1 MNRIFGVGKKKEAPP
16 APTGP
21 SLAETSEHLD
31 SRVELLDKK
40 IKQCDEE
47 LIKYKQQMA
56 TRSGAAGA
64 KQRAL
69 AVLKRKKM
77 YEAQRDQMMNTQFN
91 VDQAAFTQEQI
102 QTNINVVE
110 SIKVANHAMKS
121 QMNELNIDHVEDV
134 VDDMADLMMDQDEIN
149 DILGRSYN
157 LPEGCDDA
165 SLEAEFSMLEEE
177 VAMDKENELRTGPS
191 APTYLPTALPG
202 GEQQP
207 SAAAEGSASHSTAP
221 VKLPTGFRRS
231 EYPFYRLPWGRL
243 TSPNK
248 AKITAF
254 FFHFAVDSFN
264 MSGNIMEYN
273 GGSVIAMKGEG
284 CVGIA
289 CDRRY
294 GVNQLQTVSANMQ
307 KVYPMTSRCL
317 VGFQGLATDS
327 QTLSQLLKFR
337 LKLYKLKEDRE
348 MPCDVVSHLMATML
362 YEKRFGPYFCEPVI
376 AGLKNDGE
384 PFISSFDLI
393 GTESTAP
400 DFIVSGTA
408 TEQLMGVAESFWR
421 EGMGPDELAEVLGQ
435 SLLSGID
442 RDCLSGWGGVVYI
455 LTDKELITKTL
466 KGRMD

>member
-1 MNRIFGVGKKKEAPP
+1 MNRIFGVGKKKVEAPP

-31 SRVELLDKK
+31 SRVTLLDKK
-40 IKQCDEE
+40 IKQCDED

-56 TRSGAAGA
+56 TRSGAVGA

-110 SIKVANHAMKS
+110 SMKVANSAMKS
-121 QMNELNIDHVEDV
+121 QMNDFNIDHVEDV
-134 VDDMADLMMDQDEIN
+134 VDDMADIMMDQEEIN

-165 SLEAEFSMLEEE
+165 ALEAEFTMLEEE
-177 VAMDKENELRTGPS
+177 VAMDKENELRAVVQTRASTTTLVAGLSGTISSDVLANYIAGTRQASVCSNS
-191 APTYLPTALPG
+191 ALLNT
-202 GEQQP
+202 
-207 SAAAEGSASHSTAP
+207 SNKHS
-221 VKLPTGFRRS
+221 
-231 EYPFYRLPWGRL
+231 
-243 TSPNK
+243 
-248 AKITAF
+248 
-254 FFHFAVDSFN
+254 
-264 MSGNIMEYN
+264 SGNIMEYN

-421 EGMGPDELAEVLGQ
+421 EGMGPEELAEVLGQ

>member
-110 SIKVANHAMKS
+110 SMKVANHAMKS

-177 VAMDKENELRTGPS
+177 VAMDKENELRAGPS

-202 GEQQP
+202 GEQQQ

-221 VKLPTGFRRS
+221 VALGST
-231 EYPFYRLPWGRL
+231 
-243 TSPNK
+243 NK
-248 AKITAF
+248 P
-254 FFHFAVDSFN
+254 
-264 MSGNIMEYN
+264 
-273 GGSVIAMKGEG
+273 
-284 CVGIA
+284 
-289 CDRRY
+289 
-294 GVNQLQTVSANMQ
+294 Q
-307 KVYPMTSRCL
+307 
-317 VGFQGLATDS
+317 
-327 QTLSQLLKFR
+327 
-337 LKLYKLKEDRE
+337 
-348 MPCDVVSHLMATML
+348 
-362 YEKRFGPYFCEPVI
+362 
-376 AGLKNDGE
+376 
-384 PFISSFDLI
+384 
-393 GTESTAP
+393 
-400 DFIVSGTA
+400 
-408 TEQLMGVAESFWR
+408 
-421 EGMGPDELAEVLGQ
+421 
-435 SLLSGID
+435 
-442 RDCLSGWGGVVYI
+442 
-455 LTDKELITKTL
+455 
-466 KGRMD
+466 

>member
-31 SRVELLDKK
+31 SRTSLLDKK

-77 YEAQRDQMMNTQFN
+77 YEAQRDQLMNTQFN
-91 VDQAAFTQEQI
+91 VDQAAFTQEQM

-110 SIKVANHAMKS
+110 SMKVANHAMKA
-121 QMNELNIDHVEDV
+121 QMNQFNIDHVEDV

-149 DILGRSYN
+149 DILGRNYN
-157 LPEGCDDA
+157 LPEGCDDV
-165 SLEAEFSMLEEE
+165 SLEVEFSMLEEE
-177 VAMDKENELRTGPS
+177 VAMDKQNELLAGPS
-191 APTYLPTALPG
+191 APTYLPTTLPG
-202 GEQQP
+202 SEQQAAP
-207 SAAAEGSASHSTAP
+207 AQSSAAHSAP
-221 VKLPTGFRRS
+221 
-231 EYPFYRLPWGRL
+231 
-243 TSPNK
+243 
-248 AKITAF
+248 
-254 FFHFAVDSFN
+254 
-264 MSGNIMEYN
+264 SGQNIMEYN

-289 CDRRY
+289 CDRRF
-294 GVNQLQTVSANMQ
+294 GVNQLQTVSANME
-307 KVYPMTSRCL
+307 KVYPMTTRCL

-327 QTLSQLLKFR
+327 QTLAQLLKFR

-376 AGLKNDGE
+376 AGLKSDGE